1 MHTHTRTSNQYSM
14 FYDPCGNLKFG
25 EFYHPFSQTN
35 SMELRSILVLQGVV
49 ASALSFAAQTW
60 VIDRAGPVFVSV
72 YLPVQ
77 TLLVAVMASVVL
89 GEEFYFG
96 GWVSSLPWIFTFS
109 FNFFFYYKKKI
120 LSIPLR
126 ATTCSKRTTFFTIT
140 NMTWYEWNNINF
152 TRFQH
157 KNYFYYIPDKSSHIS
172 HYQNFC
178 KKVVFTLLD
187 IL

>member
-1 MHTHTRTSNQYSM
+1 M
-14 FYDPCGNLKFG
+14 FYDPCGNLKLG

-89 GEEFYFG
+89 GEEFYLG
-96 GWVSSLPWIFTFS
+96 GWVSSLP
-109 FNFFFYYKKKI
+109 
-120 LSIPLR
+120 
-126 ATTCSKRTTFFTIT
+126 
-140 NMTWYEWNNINF
+140 
-152 TRFQH
+152 
-157 KNYFYYIPDKSSHIS
+157 
-172 HYQNFC
+172 
-178 KKVVFTLLD
+178 
-187 IL
+187 